1 MNRGCRFAPITSL
14 KGGLHISYAIIRNE
28 NHKVNAVPLLER
40 HNERR
45 NKNYSNKDIDLS
57 RSHLNYH
64 LKQIQAESYL
74 KEFDRIRTGQNLK
87 GNLRLHG
94 EKQSTVLCEFIITS
108 DNEFFD
114 RLGADKIKRF
124 FEHAYDFVTAKVGG
138 EQYVVSAVVHMDEA
152 TPHMHISFIP
162 VIQGKDR
169 KGQPCKRI
177 NCSEFWKGRD
187 SYSRLQ
193 DEYFDYMANTC
204 GYALERGQ
212 KGSTAEHLSV
222 EEYKLKKTEKQLSK
236 ATKQLSEIGNIEK
249 VSVKNL
255 PLNTIA
261 LKKSDYET
269 LATAAKGYV
278 TAKAAEEENISLK
291 AKCLSLQNENE
302 SLKKENDTIS
312 GQLHEL
318 DYHYSQYYAETA
330 NERELLSENQKLK
343 SENDNI
349 SNQIH
354 TLSAEILTLKSENS
368 NLKTEVE
375 EVNSIV
381 GEMNLKIQQL
391 NTELTEKNTLLQ
403 TLQKKFDRVMEFL
416 KLKNLKEEWEKI
428 LSYGVRHKSR

>member
-1 MNRGCRFAPITSL
+1 M
-14 KGGLHISYAIIRNE
+14 
-28 NHKVNAVPLLER
+28 PLLER

-74 KEFDRIRTGQNLK
+74 KEFDRIRTRQDLK

-94 EKQSTVLCEFIITS
+94 EKQSTILCEFIITS

-114 RLGADKIKRF
+114 RLGADKTKRF
-124 FEHAYDFVTAKVGG
+124 FEQAYDFVTAKVGG

-169 KGQPCKRI
+169 KGQLCKRI

-193 DEYFDYMANTC
+193 DEYFDYMANTF

-222 EEYKLKKTEKQLSK
+222 AEYKLKKAEEQLNEMSE
-236 ATKQLSEIGNIEK
+236 QISEIGVIEK
-249 VSVKNL
+249 IKTKGL
-255 PLNTIA
+255 PLNTVAI
-261 LKKSDYET
+261 KKSDFET
-269 LATAAKGYV
+269 LSTAAKGYV
-278 TAKAAEEENISLK
+278 TAKTAEEENITLK
-291 AKCLSLQNENE
+291 TECQNLQTENE
-302 SLKKENDTIS
+302 ILKKENNIIS
-312 GQLHEL
+312 GQLHDI
-318 DYHYSQYYAETA
+318 DYRYSQYYAETA
-330 NERELLSENQKLK
+330 DERELLAENTKLK
-343 SENDNI
+343 SENGNI
-349 SNQIH
+349 SNQVHI
-354 TLSAEILTLKSENS
+354 LYAEILALKNDVEKSASTISE
-368 NLKTEVE
+368 KE
-375 EVNSIV
+375 I
-381 GEMNLKIQQL
+381 KIQQL
-391 NTELTEKNTLLQ
+391 NTELTEKNRLLQ

-416 KLKNLKEEWEKI
+416 KLKNLKEEWEKFI
-428 LSYGVRHKSR
+428 KPVTQHKSR

>member
-1 MNRGCRFAPITSL
+1 MGNT
-14 KGGLHISYAIIRNE
+14 SYAIIRNE

-40 HNERR
+40 HNERH

-74 KEFDRIRTGQNLK
+74 KEFDRIRNGQDLK

-108 DNEFFD
+108 GNEFFD
-114 RLGADKIKRF
+114 RLGADKTKRF
-124 FEHAYDFVTAKVGG
+124 FEHAYNFVTAKVGG
-138 EQYVVSAVVHMDEA
+138 ERYVVSAVVHMDEA

-193 DEYFDYMANTC
+193 DEYYDYMANTC

-222 EEYKLKKTEKQLSK
+222 AEYKLKKTEEKLDEV
-236 ATKQLSEIGNIEK
+236 TKQLSEIENIEK

-255 PLNTIA
+255 PLNTVA

-269 LATAAKGYV
+269 LSSASKGYV
-278 TAKAAEEENISLK
+278 TTKKAESENITLK
-291 AKCLSLQNENE
+291 LEIRSLQTEND
-302 SLKKENDTIS
+302 SLKKEYDTIS

-318 DYHYSQYYAETA
+318 DYHYGQYYADTA
-330 NERELLSENQKLK
+330 HERKLLVENQKLK
-343 SENDNI
+343 SENGNI
-349 SNQIH
+349 SNQVH
-354 TLSAEILTLKSENS
+354 NLSAEILALKNEND
-368 NLKTEVE
+368 NLKTEVD

-381 GEMNLKIQQL
+381 SEKNLKIQQL
-391 NTELTEKNTLLQ
+391 NTELTEKNTLLL

-416 KLKNLKEEWEKI
+416 KLKNLKEEWERFIKP
-428 LSYGVRHKSR
+428 VTQHKSR

>member
-1 MNRGCRFAPITSL
+1 M
-14 KGGLHISYAIIRNE
+14 
-28 NHKVNAVPLLER
+28 ER

-64 LKQIQAESYL
+64 LKQIQEDSYL
-74 KEFDRIRTGQNLK
+74 KEFDKIRTGQDLK

-94 EKQSTVLCEFIITS
+94 EKQSTILCEFIITS

-114 RLGADKIKRF
+114 RLGADKTKRF

-162 VIQGKDR
+162 VINGKDR

-187 SYSRLQ
+187 SYSQLQ
-193 DEYFDYMANTC
+193 DEYYDYMANTC

-222 EEYKLKKTEKQLSK
+222 AEYKLKKAEEKLDEITE
-236 ATKQLSEIGNIEK
+236 QLSEIENIEK

-255 PLNTIA
+255 PLNTVA

-269 LATAAKGYV
+269 LSAVAKSYV
-278 TAKAAEEENISLK
+278 TAKAAEEENITLK
-291 AKCLSLQNENE
+291 AKCQNLQTENKNF
-302 SLKKENDTIS
+302 KKEYDTIS

-318 DYHYSQYYAETA
+318 DYHYGQYYAETA
-330 NERELLSENQKLK
+330 DERELLSENKKLK
-343 SENDNI
+343 SENGNI
-349 SNQIH
+349 SKQVH
-354 TLSAEILTLKSENS
+354 TLSAEILALKNENG
-368 NLKTEVE
+368 NLKAEVE
-375 EVNSIV
+375 RVNSIV
-381 GEMNLKIQQL
+381 SEKNLKIQQL
-391 NTELTEKNTLLQ
+391 NTELAEKNTLLQ
-403 TLQKKFDRVMEFL
+403 ILQRKFDKVMEFL
-416 KLKNLKEEWEKI
+416 KLKNLKEEWEMI
-428 LSYGVRHKSR
+428 LNHGVQHKSR